1 MLVDVES
8 LASKEIRQG
17 MSALDTLEALQ
28 ALGCT
33 LDIRKEW
40 DDHERFVVE
49 LTTPVSNHAEI
60 LKQQGIFRATTY
72 HRHLT
77 TAIVNLLRLIHDRVQ
92 RASNS

>member
-1 MLVDVES
+1 MLVDEVS

-33 LDIRKEW
+33 LDIHKE
-40 DDHERFVVE
+40 RNGGFVVE
-49 LTTPVSNHAEI
+49 LTTPVTNHAEI

-72 HRHLT
+72 HVHLT
-77 TAIVNLLRLIHDRVQ
+77 TAIVNLLRLINDRVQ